1 MLNIK
6 KMLEVIEDLQSPINR
21 EIKDDKQA
29 LEVWQLMNNLEE
41 QLFEIKEQEE
51 KKGGKNN
58 E

>member
-1 MLNIK
+1 MLNIM